1 MSDDIVSKNGEVV
14 GQWNGES
21 VEDLKKST
29 SKYKTR
35 TLGSKVKR
43 R

>member
-21 VEDLKKST
+21 VEDLKKVLLSM
-29 SKYKTR
+29 KQGLRK
-35 TLGSKVKR
+35 KEIK
-43 R
+43 